1 MSVATRANGPVSPAL
16 DLFRSGATQ
25 PARHRPR
32 IRAVLGEHHVLYRTG
47 LELALRETGIE
58 VVSVANDAHDLA
70 RKTRAYHPDVAVLDI
85 DIPPSLSDHDRVEV
99 ARNIRSIDPRLAIL
113 ILSERPNERYAV
125 AVMGDEPAGF
135 GFVVKARVREIED
148 FTTSVREVARGGT
161 AIDPVLVSRL
171 AARRPTGAWIDDL
184 TNRERRVLAL
194 MAEGRSNASIADDLV
209 VTISAVERHITSI
222 FAKLGLRSSAG
233 DHRRVLAVLR
243 YLAADGT
250 CEPRRPQRR
259 NELADEA
266 LRKAAQGDAAPL
278 VPVRSSQT
286 PQRNCSITTRSSRS
300 DRCRAAST
308 TATG

>member
-1 MSVATRANGPVSPAL
+1 VHLADASAAWVIDTDRDSGNEAPTREENEKMSVATRADGPVSPTL
-16 DLFRSGATQ
+16 DLCRSGGTQ
-25 PARHRPR
+25 AARHSPR

-58 VVSVANDAHDLA
+58 VVSVANNAHDLA

-85 DIPPSLSDHDRVEV
+85 DMPPSLSDHDRVEA
-99 ARNIRSIDPRLAIL
+99 ARNIRSIDPRLAVL
-113 ILSERPNERYAV
+113 ILSERPNERCAV

-161 AIDPVLVSRL
+161 AIDPVVVSRL
-171 AARRPTGAWIDDL
+171 AARRPTDAWIDDL
-184 TNRERRVLAL
+184 TNREHQVLAL
-194 MAEGRSNASIADDLV
+194 MAEGRSNGSIADDLV

-222 FAKLGLRSSAG
+222 FAKLGLRSSPG

-243 YLAADGT
+243 YLAADGN

-259 NELADEA
+259 NELADEG
-266 LRKAAQGDAAPL
+266 LRQAA
-278 VPVRSSQT
+278 
-286 PQRNCSITTRSSRS
+286 
-300 DRCRAAST
+300 
-308 TATG
+308 